1 MVWHCLATINSDKT
15 TPSCE
20 ICIRNEQDCRYP
32 STAQK
37 PGPKLGSFH
46 KRKARSSHRR
56 HNDPSIPVPQLP
68 NRRLDDDSGKG
79 LDAEDIPLHHLLAH
93 KAKSNSISS
102 WILHHFHEKQAYYEE
117 SEESRKSSCSPQ
129 AHFIPTPPKTVQ
141 HDNTAHV
148 CAALGICEDEYLQL
162 IDLYFSD
169 LTSVSLFHRPTF
181 QQRIN
186 SELDPEQATA
196 LLASMFSLSAKHLC
210 NDRDDTRKEVLNPA
224 KFYEIASNLVHKQL
238 RNCGD
243 KSPPL
248 FLLQTFIMTTYYEL
262 VSGVRGVAWRSLG
275 AVIRIAYELRLH
287 LVDLPLKLSSTKADM
302 DPIEVWM
309 AKEERRRAWWTIWEF
324 EVFATTIRKCPLGMD
339 PEQHATLLPVDD
351 KFWFNGEKRPSC
363 FFEKDPVLRWKEL
376 KNSDNESGRAWFIV
390 INSFMRDAHSLSN
403 ASVPVESS
411 SDEDT
416 GSYGGNRL
424 TSNQRNGQDFERAS
438 KLAVLDNCVSCFTLS
453 LPQELRY
460 RSEHLFSSPSSQ
472 DQMYARRRD
481 SEKQTIHAMIQLAKI
496 MILHKDCFRNDYRAV
511 EREDDANVFS
521 NTTSSSWP
529 GESSSHPNSVWSRYL
544 DAADNVVSIVRNAS
558 IDHIRYG
565 DPLLVNTFWIIA
577 AIQLVQRT
585 FAKTRSEKVMAQS
598 SFDLLRLTLIQHEQ
612 YWNTSPVLLQN
623 LDKLQSTLSSIR
635 AHVVSRSSAVNQS
648 SAAPRSPEAFTP
660 HVHGDTSLKNNS
672 SSVCNDLEASGSNA
686 TDCVQQIDMLDCEG
700 TFALDSG
707 DYVCDASLDGSNLD
721 FALDLPID
729 TIFSEIWQNSQQ
741 NDLCTVD
748 DILGPYIYPDN
759 LL

>member
-1 MVWHCLATINSDKT
+1 
-15 TPSCE
+15 
-20 ICIRNEQDCRYP
+20 
-32 STAQK
+32 
-37 PGPKLGSFH
+37 
-46 KRKARSSHRR
+46 
-56 HNDPSIPVPQLP
+56 
-68 NRRLDDDSGKG
+68 
-79 LDAEDIPLHHLLAH
+79 
-93 KAKSNSISS
+93 
-102 WILHHFHEKQAYYEE
+102 
-117 SEESRKSSCSPQ
+117 
-129 AHFIPTPPKTVQ
+129 
-141 HDNTAHV
+141 
-148 CAALGICEDEYLQL
+148 
-162 IDLYFSD
+162 
-169 LTSVSLFHRPTF
+169 
-181 QQRIN
+181 
-186 SELDPEQATA
+186 
-196 LLASMFSLSAKHLC
+196 
-210 NDRDDTRKEVLNPA
+210 
-224 KFYEIASNLVHKQL
+224 
-238 RNCGD
+238 
-243 KSPPL
+243 
-248 FLLQTFIMTTYYEL
+248 MTTYYEL

-287 LVDLPLKLSSTKADM
+287 LVDLPLKLSSTKTDM
-302 DPIEVWM
+302 DSLEVWV

-351 KFWFNGEKRPSC
+351 KFWFNGEKQPSC

-390 INSFMRDAHSLSN
+390 INSFMRDAHALSN
-403 ASVPVESS
+403 ASVPVESF

-424 TSNQRNGQDFERAS
+424 TSTRGNGQDFERAS
-438 KLAVLDNCVSCFTLS
+438 KLAVLDNCVSCFKLS

-460 RSEHLFSSPSSQ
+460 RSEHLFSSPSTQ
-472 DQMYARRRD
+472 DQVYARRRD

-496 MILHKDCFRNDYRAV
+496 MILHKDCFRNDYRAA
-511 EREDDANVFS
+511 EREDDTNIFS
-521 NTTSSSWP
+521 NTASSPWP
-529 GESSSHPNSVWSRYL
+529 GESNSHSGSVWSRYL

-585 FAKTRSEKVMAQS
+585 FAKTKSEKVMAQS

-635 AHVVSRSSAVNQS
+635 AHVVSRSSAMNQP
-648 SAAPRSPEAFTP
+648 SAAPRSPEEEFTP

-672 SSVCNDLEASGSNA
+672 SSVCKDVEESEQSNE
-686 TDCVQQIDMLDCEG
+686 TDCMQQMDMTACEG
-700 TFALDSG
+700 TFSLDSG